1 MFKSPSV
8 QRKENRANRRR
19 RVRSRVNGTGSVPRL
34 SVFRSNKHLVLQ
46 LIDDV
51 AGKTLVSARDNELT
65 GKEKVEKEMTVRVAK
80 SFVLGEKLAE
90 KAKKAGISKV
100 VFDRGG
106 YLYHGI
112 VKAVADGARAGGLEF

>member
-1 MFKSPSV
+1 MLKSPFIA
-8 QRKENRANRRR
+8 RKVNRIKRHKRI
-19 RVRSRVNGTGSVPRL
+19 RSQVIGSAECPRL

-51 AGKTLVSARDNELT
+51 TAKTIVSARDQEL
-65 GKEKVEKEMTVRVAK
+65 GKIKLEKGQTARVAQGF
-80 SFVLGEKLAE
+80 SLGEALAE
-90 KAKKAGISKV
+90 KAKKVDIEKV

-112 VKAVADGARAGGLEF
+112 VKAVADGARKGGLKF

>member
-1 MFKSPSV
+1 MLKSPAIA
-8 QRKENRANRRR
+8 RKVNRIKRHTRI
-19 RVRSRVNGTGSVPRL
+19 RSQVIGAAECPRL

-51 AGKTLVSARDNELT
+51 AAKTIVSARDQEL
-65 GKEKVEKEMTVRVAK
+65 GKIKPTKEQTARVAQG
-80 SFVLGEKLAE
+80 FALGEALAE
-90 KAKKAGISKV
+90 KAKKAGIKKV

-112 VKAVADGARAGGLEF
+112 VKAIADGARKGGLEF